1 MWFRLPI
8 LALLSGAGLV
18 CGCSGATRPM
28 PPLTPSQLNLAQD
41 EVQSHAS
48 EGLPFRNHVTDE
60 DATAVLRSA
69 VERIGPAAIQT
80 CREMAIGECRWT
92 VSGSSDRSLNT
103 AIGPNGLIV
112 INRGIMEYA
121 ANEEEVA
128 VVVARGVG
136 HHSANHYAA
145 RRRTQMAGSLLG
157 TIVITAASVL
167 VPPLGMA
174 TGLIQTALEAGVNVA
189 SGTAVAS
196 YTKDQEREAIW
207 LAALI
212 LYRAGV
218 DLEKARGMLVTM
230 ARVQGDKDSG
240 MMNTQLSGPE
250 RLAAWDEA
258 VRQIRASNGQLPP
271 RT

>member
-1 MWFRLPI
+1 
-8 LALLSGAGLV
+8 
-18 CGCSGATRPM
+18 
-28 PPLTPSQLNLAQD
+28 
-41 EVQSHAS
+41 
-48 EGLPFRNHVTDE
+48 
-60 DATAVLRSA
+60 
-69 VERIGPAAIQT
+69 
-80 CREMAIGECRWT
+80 
-92 VSGSSDRSLNT
+92 
-103 AIGPNGLIV
+103 
-112 INRGIMEYA
+112 MEYA

-128 VVVARGVG
+128 VVVAYGFA
-136 HHSANHYAA
+136 HHSANYFAS
-145 RRRTQMAGSLLG
+145 RRQTQMAGSLLG
-157 TIVITAASVL
+157 TIVMTAVSVI

-174 TGLIQTALEAGVNVA
+174 TSLIQTAVESGVNLA
-189 SGTAVAS
+189 SGAVAAS
-196 YTKDQEREAIW
+196 YTKDHEAIW

-218 DLEKARGMLVTM
+218 DLDKARGILVTM